1 MSRDKVVITGIGAVT
16 PNGNNVNEFW
26 TSLTNGI
33 SGIGPIT
40 YFDSSNHR
48 VKIAGELNGFQP
60 DSILDPKE
68 IRKLDPFSIYALV
81 ATQEAISM
89 SGLDS
94 ESLNPDRIGVTI
106 GTGVGGIQTL
116 EDQQRVID
124 QKGARR
130 VSPQFVPKM
139 IANIAGGHLSI
150 RWGLRGPNQ
159 TVTSACASAT
169 DAIGMAMRL
178 ILSGDADAMVTGG
191 TEASVTALTIAGF
204 ANMKA
209 LSQSNEIPERA
220 SRPFDKDRDGFV
232 LGEGSGMLVIER
244 ESHAK
249 NRGAPI
255 LAELA
260 GYGSTDDAFH
270 ITQPSKGGS
279 GALKAMERA
288 ITDAGLNI
296 DDIDYINAHGTSTP
310 YNDKNESAAI
320 TELFKNH
327 CEKLKVSSTKSMTGH
342 LLGAAGGI
350 EAVASVK
357 AVLEQT
363 LPPTI
368 NYDTPD
374 PECAL
379 DYVPNIAQSSNVNS
393 VLSNTFGF
401 GGHNAVI
408 CIRKYN

>member
-209 LSQSNEIPERA
+209 LSQSNEVPERA
-220 SRPFDKDRDGFV
+220 SRPFDKYRDC
-232 LGEGSGMLVIER
+232 LLYTS
-244 ESHAK
+244 
-249 NRGAPI
+249 
-255 LAELA
+255 
-260 GYGSTDDAFH
+260 DA
-270 ITQPSKGGS
+270 
-279 GALKAMERA
+279 ADE
-288 ITDAGLNI
+288 
-296 DDIDYINAHGTSTP
+296 
-310 YNDKNESAAI
+310 
-320 TELFKNH
+320 
-327 CEKLKVSSTKSMTGH
+327 
-342 LLGAAGGI
+342 
-350 EAVASVK
+350 
-357 AVLEQT
+357 
-363 LPPTI
+363 
-368 NYDTPD
+368 
-374 PECAL
+374 
-379 DYVPNIAQSSNVNS
+379 
-393 VLSNTFGF
+393 
-401 GGHNAVI
+401 
-408 CIRKYN
+408 

>member
-60 DSILDPKE
+60 DSILDSKE

-249 NRGAPI
+249 NRGAHI

-288 ITDAGLNI
+288 IKDAGLNI

-357 AVLEQT
+357 SVLEQT

>member
-89 SGLDS
+89 SGLES

-209 LSQSNEIPERA
+209 LSQSNEFPEKA

-249 NRGAPI
+249 KRGAPI

-270 ITQPSKGGS
+270 ITQPSKGGV
-279 GALKAMERA
+279 GALKAMEKA

-310 YNDKNESAAI
+310 YNDKYESAAI

-342 LLGAAGGI
+342 
-350 EAVASVK
+350 
-357 AVLEQT
+357 
-363 LPPTI
+363 
-368 NYDTPD
+368 
-374 PECAL
+374 
-379 DYVPNIAQSSNVNS
+379 
-393 VLSNTFGF
+393 
-401 GGHNAVI
+401 
-408 CIRKYN
+408 